1 MRPHLAPRA
10 SPRRSAV
17 SLQAM
22 RPGLAPRRYRAAV
35 PAGRPGRVRTYHASR
50 NDCAVQKLPPS
61 EDLRPAEHCDGQEI
75 SQVYGRQEGMEGL
88 G

>member
-1 MRPHLAPRA
+1 
-10 SPRRSAV
+10 
-17 SLQAM
+17 
-22 RPGLAPRRYRAAV
+22 
-35 PAGRPGRVRTYHASR
+35 VRTYHASR